1 MKWSNLVRSW
11 NISFSFWTKMHFVM
25 DIYFKESQ
33 WNHDVDAIYWSISTI
48 SIVSVSE
55 CFTHIGHL
63 HAFVFHRMQRR
74 LSTGNFN
81 RNGSAST
88 QSQNIFYTFY
98 EWFQKQYLFFQRMIW
113 ELYSAEEY
121 FQYFFFPSI
130 VFFDSRKEEQNYL
143 VEWEKNRQSSTA
155 GLRNSLEFNFS
166 SLSSALS

>member
-1 MKWSNLVRSW
+1 
-11 NISFSFWTKMHFVM
+11 MHFVM

-98 EWFQKQYLFFQRMIW
+98 EWFQKQY
-113 ELYSAEEY
+113 
-121 FQYFFFPSI
+121 FFFREWFENCILQKNIFNIFSFQASFSSI
-130 VFFDSRKEEQNYL
+130 PERRNKIWWNERKIVNLQQMVPEI
-143 VEWEKNRQSSTA
+143 A
-155 GLRNSLEFNFS
+155 RNSIFLH
-166 SLSSALS
+166 